1 MTHKVGDVLLMTSG
15 LESSVQHSVRSKG
28 RLKVK
33 VRSQLHFYNQQQ
45 INTHHQE
52 QEQEQERHST

>member
-33 VRSQLHFYNQQQ
+33 VRSRLSLRGQGFDQQD
-45 INTHHQE
+45 E
-52 QEQEQERHST
+52 